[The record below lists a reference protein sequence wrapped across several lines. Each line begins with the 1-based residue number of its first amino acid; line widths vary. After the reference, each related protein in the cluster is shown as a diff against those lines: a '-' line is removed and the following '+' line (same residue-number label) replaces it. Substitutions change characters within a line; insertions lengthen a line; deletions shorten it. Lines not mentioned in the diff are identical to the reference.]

1 MKFIQYFHSD
11 NNSSGPT
18 AVVAQQ
24 VFLFFFFF
32 FYRSLTVGKQL
43 LLHYCHLLDRSMKQ
57 DRSRN

>member
-24 VFLFFFFF
+24 VFLFFFF